1 MFTVT
6 VSCAPEPQAGSVVTL
21 TWKTPRFP
29 EPFLVVTERVLEPL
43 PSILTRDRPSTRLF
57 PFPGIEALMVRTPVA
72 FVSVSVDVPVL
83 LALTLW
89 LNVNE
94 LGLSVA
100 TH

>member
-1 MFTVT
+1 M
-6 VSCAPEPQAGSVVTL
+6 L
-21 TWKTPRFP
+21 TRNVPRLP
-29 EPFLVVTERVLEPL
+29 EPFFVVMLRTLDPL
-43 PSILTRDRPSTRLF
+43 PSIRDNDSAITRLF
-57 PFPGIEALMVRTPVA
+57 PFPTWDALMVRTPVA

-83 LALTLW
+83 LELTLW